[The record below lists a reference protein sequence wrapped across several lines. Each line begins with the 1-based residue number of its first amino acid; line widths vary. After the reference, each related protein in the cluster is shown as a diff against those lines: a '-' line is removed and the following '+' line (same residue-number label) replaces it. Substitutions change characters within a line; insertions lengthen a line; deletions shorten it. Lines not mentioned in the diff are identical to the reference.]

1 MILSHNQS
9 LGRWSPVPVFVG
21 LSTIDLVIPDS
32 QSLKDKRQV
41 VRSILDRVRS
51 RFNVS
56 ACEADHLDNWQ
67 RSTLS
72 FAMVANEKEFVHE
85 NLMRI
90 AELIERD
97 GRVIVESVS
106 VEVW

>member
-1 MILSHNQS
+1 M
-9 LGRWSPVPVFVG
+9 PVFVG
-21 LSTIDLVIPDS
+21 LSTINLVIPDS

-67 RSTLS
+67 RSALS
-72 FAMVANEKEFVHE
+72 FAMVANDKEFVHE

-97 GRVIVESVS
+97 SRVIVESVS